1 MKQWLLVFQL
11 FNQLI
16 FDIIYQEKLKN
27 IVRNVKCKVLLL
39 FSVFYAYWI
48 VGHKM
53 RHLKI

>member
-39 FSVFYAYWI
+39 FSVFYAY
-48 VGHKM
+48 
-53 RHLKI
+53 